1 MYNRFTMFRDKGFR
15 ISLVLF
21 VLLNILLYV
30 FIASNYWRIPFDT
43 SAYLYESHHY
53 VEDARA
59 RGGEFE
65 FLRSLGIWDAQW
77 YLRIADDGYP
87 PREVF
92 EAYSDPRFMGGLTYA
107 FFPFYPLILFLFNF
121 IFQNIELTAFIV
133 SNIILLANFVSLYY
147 VVTKLFSQSIAVRT
161 IFLLFLFP
169 FSIFYRSYFTEGI
182 FLLLLIWFTYFLIKH
197 KWFFAALVA
206 SLLFVTRPNG
216 LFLGVIMF
224 GAFIFGIKHR
234 TLHWTKATLYLMLS
248 MVPFLLWCYYSY
260 YLTGDYLYWH
270 QVQSV
275 WFKSPSVFHTFAR
288 NMQHVVGFLEYPLH
302 TTRQSKIDIVILV
315 ITFGL
320 LLWSKKFLKKYPQ
333 LWWASFMIWITPL
346 LVKDLMSYSRYQ
358 IISFPIFIFL
368 ASKLTGWKFYLV
380 STIFILLLF
389 FTSIYLVN
397 WHWVG

>member
-1 MYNRFTMFRDKGFR
+1 MFRDKVFR
-15 ISLVLF
+15 ISLVFF
-21 VLLNILLYV
+21 VLLHILLYV
-30 FIASNYWRIPFDT
+30 FISTNYWRVPFAT
-43 SAYLYESHHY
+43 SSYLYESHHY
-53 VEDARA
+53 VDDSRSN
-59 RGGEFE
+59 GGEFN
-65 FLRSLGIWDAQW
+65 FLRSLGVWDAQW

-92 EAYSDPRFMGGLTYA
+92 ESYSDPRFMGGLTYA

-121 IFQNIELTAFIV
+121 VFRNIELSAFIV

-147 VVTKLFSQSIAVRT
+147 VVTKLFSKSIAIRT

-197 KWFFAALVA
+197 KWFFASLVA

-216 LFLGVIMF
+216 LFLGVILF
-224 GAFIFGIKHR
+224 GALIFAVRRHK
-234 TLHWTKATLYLMLS
+234 LFWSKAILYLMLS
-248 MVPFLLWCYYSY
+248 VIPFMIWCYYSFL
-260 YLTGDYLYWH
+260 LTGDYFYWH

-288 NMQHVVGFLEYPLH
+288 NMQHLTGFFEYPIH
-302 TTRQSKIDIVILV
+302 TTRQSKIDIIIL
-315 ITFGL
+315 ILTFGL
-320 LLWSKKFLKKYPQ
+320 LLWSKRFLKKYPQ

-380 STIFILLLF
+380 STIFIIFLF

-397 WHWVG
+397 WQWVG